1 MALLK
6 ATPILAYLDRDA
18 TIAFYENLGFE
29 SNARWEGYL
38 MFSRDEISIH
48 LWCCD
53 DESIPK
59 NTGCYV
65 YVDEIDALYK
75 ECEAL
80 GIVHPNGK
88 LHNMAWG
95 MRQFSILD
103 NSGNIIH
110 FGQDMNN

>member
-1 MALLK
+1 MPLLK

-18 TIAFYENLGFE
+18 TVAFYEKLGFE
-29 SNARWEGYL
+29 SNAKWDGYL
-38 MFSRDEISIH
+38 MFSRDQINIH

-65 YVDEIDALYK
+65 NVDEIDTLYK

-88 LHNMAWG
+88 LQNMAWG

-110 FGQDMNN
+110 FGQDIKS

>member
-1 MALLK
+1 MPLLK
-6 ATPILAYLDRDA
+6 ATPILAYLDRDV
-18 TIAFYENLGFE
+18 TVAFYESLGFT
-29 SNARWEGYL
+29 SNAKWDGYL
-38 MFSRDEISIH
+38 MFSRDAINIH

-65 YVDEIDALYK
+65 NVDEIDVLDK
-75 ECEAL
+75 EFEAL
-80 GIVHPNGK
+80 GVVHPNGR
-88 LHNMAWG
+88 LQNMAWG

-110 FGQDMNN
+110 FGQDMNS

>member
-1 MALLK
+1 MTLLK
-6 ATPILAYLDRDA
+6 ATPILAYLEREA
-18 TIAFYENLGFE
+18 TITFYQNLGFE
-29 SNARWEGYL
+29 SNAAWDGYL
-38 MFSRDEISIH
+38 MFHRDDISIH

-53 DESIPK
+53 DENIPK

-65 YVDEIDALYK
+65 YVNEIDELYGQ
-75 ECEAL
+75 CQSL

-88 LHNMAWG
+88 LQHMAWG

-110 FGQDMNN
+110 FGQEMK